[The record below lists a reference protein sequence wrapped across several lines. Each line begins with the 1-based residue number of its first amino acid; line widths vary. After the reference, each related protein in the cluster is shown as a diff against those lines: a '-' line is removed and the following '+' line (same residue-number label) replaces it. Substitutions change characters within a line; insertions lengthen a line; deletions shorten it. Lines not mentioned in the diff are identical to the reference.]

1 MIFRYGNFASMSI
14 PNPATHGATAMLA
27 HFVADTARQPL
38 PPEVARKAA
47 FCLLDALGLGV
58 LAQQE
63 HTVLAINSLTAA
75 ASSIGRLEAGQARR
89 WTDGARVNVADAVTA
104 NAVAVHAQ
112 FHDDTDYSS
121 WTHPGSLIVSVAL
134 SLGESVDAS
143 VASVLRAIAIG
154 YDAIEWLGA
163 RDEVARGMISRGIRC
178 SPTLGTVAA
187 AASASAILGQ
197 DAGCARSAIGIASSI
212 TGGVLEPVRCGSD
225 EWRIQNAHAARGGL
239 LAAQLAGKGVMGAPE
254 GLEGPKGLLR
264 ALAGIEEIPAAWKE
278 LPRID
283 AILGVS
289 AKPWAT
295 LGDNMSA
302 VIAAGLVRAERNTPA
317 DIRSITIKIWRHFT
331 EYPGTSYRGPYS
343 RVPQALASMAF
354 ATAAMLVHGELEY
367 GISLGHREN
376 VDILRLV
383 PLVEML
389 PDDDGTPY
397 DATVTV
403 LFEDGTKI
411 VKEAREAGMS
421 QLFHDASTATALF
434 EDRLVRSGYAK
445 GTGLRIA
452 AMVMTAASDETDE
465 TGVRQFLDELLQ
477 TSQTPSRV

>member
-1 MIFRYGNFASMSI
+1 MKPPELAVQ
-14 PNPATHGATAMLA
+14 GATAMLA
-27 HFVADTARQPL
+27 HFVADTARLPL

-47 FCLLDALGLGV
+47 FCLLDALGLGI
-58 LAQQE
+58 LARQE
-63 HTVLAINSLTAA
+63 QTVMAINSLTAP
-75 ASSIGRLEAGQARR
+75 ASSESSPATGLARR
-89 WTDGARVNVADAVTA
+89 WTDGARVGVADAVTA

-143 VASVLRAIAIG
+143 VASVLRAVAIG

-163 RDEVARGMISRGIRC
+163 RDEVARGLISRGIRC

-187 AASASAILGQ
+187 AASASAILQQ
-197 DAGCARSAIGIASSI
+197 DAGCARSAIGMASSI

-239 LAAQLAGKGVMGAPE
+239 LAAQLAGKGVTGAPE

-264 ALAGIEEIPAAWKE
+264 ALAGLEEIPAAWKE
-278 LPRID
+278 PPRID
-283 AILGVS
+283 AILSVS

-302 VIAAGLVRAERNTPA
+302 VIAAGLVRAERSTPA
-317 DIRSITIKIWRHFT
+317 DIRSITIHIWRHFT
-331 EYPGTSYRGPYS
+331 EYPGTSYRGPYK
-343 RVPQALASMAF
+343 RVTQALASMAF

-367 GISLGHREN
+367 DVSLGCREDS
-376 VDILRLV
+376 DILRLV
-383 PLVEML
+383 HLVKIV

-403 LFEDGTKI
+403 IFEDGTQI
-411 VKEAREAGMS
+411 VKEARQAGMS
-421 QLFHDASTATALF
+421 QLFHDAATASALF
-434 EDRLVRSGYAK
+434 EDRLVRSGYAR
-445 GTGLRIA
+445 GIGLRLA
-452 AMVMTAASDETDE
+452 AQVMAAANEDGGTSA
-465 TGVRQFLDELLQ
+465 RQLLDELLQ
-477 TSQTPSRV
+477 TSHEQSRA

>member
-1 MIFRYGNFASMSI
+1 MNHAPS
-14 PNPATHGATAMLA
+14 PLPGATALLA
-27 HFVADTARQPL
+27 RFVADTAQLPL
-38 PPEVARKAA
+38 PSEVAEKAA
-47 FCLLDALGLGV
+47 FCFLDALGLGI
-58 LAQQE
+58 LARHE
-63 HTVLAINSLTAA
+63 KTVLAINALAESAG
-75 ASSIGRLEAGQARR
+75 SSAGPQAGLARR
-89 WTDGARVNVADAVTA
+89 WTDGARVGVADAVTA

-134 SLGESVDAS
+134 SLGESVDAPLS
-143 VASVLRAIAIG
+143 SVLRSVAIG

-163 RDEVARGMISRGIRC
+163 RDEVARGMIGRGIRC

-197 DAGCARSAIGIASSI
+197 DADCARSAIGMASSI

-239 LAAQLAGKGVMGAPE
+239 MAAQLAGKGVTGAPE

-264 ALAGIEEIPAAWKE
+264 ALAGLEEIPAVWKE
-278 LPRID
+278 APRID

-302 VIAAGLVRAERNTPA
+302 VIAAGLVRAERDTPA
-317 DIRSITIKIWRHFT
+317 EIDRITIHIWRHFT
-331 EYPGTSYRGPYS
+331 EYPGTAYRGPYD

-367 GISLGHREN
+367 GVSLDHRN
-376 VDILRLV
+376 DPDILRLV

-403 LFEDGTKI
+403 HFSDGTKI
-411 VKEAREAGMS
+411 VKEASEAGMS
-421 QLFHDASTATALF
+421 QLFHDAATAAALF
-434 EDRLVRSGYAK
+434 EDRLVRSGYAE
-445 GTGLRIA
+445 GTGARLA
-452 AMVMTAASDETDE
+452 AQVMKAASGESDPGTRQWLDALLETPAR
-465 TGVRQFLDELLQ
+465 TGA
-477 TSQTPSRV
+477 

>member
-1 MIFRYGNFASMSI
+1 MKKTT
-14 PNPATHGATAMLA
+14 PTPLGATAMLA
-27 HFVADTARQPL
+27 GFVADTAQSRL
-38 PPEVARKAA
+38 PPKVADKAA
-47 FCLLDALGLGV
+47 YCLLDALGLGI
-58 LAQQE
+58 LARHE
-63 HTVLAINSLTAA
+63 KTVLAINALTHPAGSA
-75 ASSIGRLEAGQARR
+75 GGLQAGLARL
-89 WTDGARVNVADAVTA
+89 WTDGTRVSVADAVTA

-121 WTHPGSLIVSVAL
+121 WTHPGSLIVPVAL
-134 SLGESVDAS
+134 SLGESVDAPLY
-143 VASVLRAIAIG
+143 SVLRAVAIG

-163 RDEVARGMISRGIRC
+163 RDEVARGMIGRGIRC

-197 DAGCARSAIGIASSI
+197 DADCARSAIGMASSI

-239 LAAQLAGKGVMGAPE
+239 LAAQLAGKGVTGAPE

-264 ALAGIEEIPAAWKE
+264 SLAGLNEVPAAWRE
-278 LPRID
+278 APRID

-302 VIAAGLVRAERNTPA
+302 VMAAGLVKAERDTPA
-317 DIRSITIKIWRHFT
+317 EIRKITIRIWRHFT
-331 EYPGTSYRGPYS
+331 EYPGTSYRGPYH

-367 GISLGHREN
+367 GVSLDHRKDP
-376 VDILRLV
+376 DILRLV
-383 PLVEML
+383 PLVEMV

-397 DATVTV
+397 DACVTV
-403 LFEDGTKI
+403 RFDDGAEI
-411 VKEAREAGMS
+411 VRQASEAGMS
-421 QLFHDASTATALF
+421 QLFHDASTAAALF
-434 EDRLVRSGYAK
+434 EDRLRRSGYAE
-445 GTGLRIA
+445 GTGARLA
-452 AMVMTAASDETDE
+452 AQVMKASLDED
-465 TGVRQFLDELLQ
+465 GLSARQLLDELLNALP
-477 TSQTPSRV
+477 TGHGA

>member
-1 MIFRYGNFASMSI
+1 MSI
-14 PNPATHGATAMLA
+14 LNPGVHGATAMLA
-27 HFVADTARQPL
+27 HFVADTARLPL

-58 LAQQE
+58 LARQE
-63 HTVLAINSLTAA
+63 QTVLAINSLTAPV
-75 ASSIGRLEAGQARR
+75 SSSGVSETGLARR
-89 WTDGARVNVADAVTA
+89 WADGARVNVADAVTA

-143 VASVLRAIAIG
+143 VTNVLRAIAIG

-197 DAGCARSAIGIASSI
+197 DAGCARSAIGMASSI

-239 LAAQLAGKGVMGAPE
+239 LAAQLAGKGVTGAPE

-264 ALAGIEEIPAAWKE
+264 ALAGLEEIPAAWKE
-278 LPRID
+278 PPRID

-317 DIRSITIKIWRHFT
+317 EIRSITIQIWRHFT
-331 EYPGTSYRGPYS
+331 EYPGTSYCGPYN

-367 GISLGHREN
+367 NVSLDHREN
-376 VDILRLV
+376 ADILRLV
-383 PLVEML
+383 PLVKMVA
-389 PDDDGTPY
+389 DDDGTPY

-403 LFEDGTKI
+403 LFEDGNQI

-421 QLFHDASTATALF
+421 QLFHDADIASALF
-434 EDRLVRSGYAK
+434 EDRLVRSGYAR
-445 GTGLRIA
+445 GTGLRLA
-452 AMVMTAASDETDE
+452 ALVMAAATEQKDG
-465 TGVRQFLDELLQ
+465 TGARQLLDDLLQ
-477 TSQTPSRV
+477 KSHEKFHA

>member
-1 MIFRYGNFASMSI
+1 MKNSI
-14 PNPATHGATAMLA
+14 PNPDGATARLA
-27 HFVADTARQPL
+27 DFVASTAQATL
-38 PPEVARKAA
+38 PSHVAEKAA
-47 FCLLDALGLGV
+47 FCLLDALGLGI
-58 LAQQE
+58 LAKNE
-63 HTVLAINSLTAA
+63 KTVLAINSLMNKLPSTGEHKAGLA
-75 ASSIGRLEAGQARR
+75 RL
-89 WTDGARVNVADAVTA
+89 WTDGAWVSVADAVTG

-134 SLGESVDAS
+134 SLGESVDVP

-187 AASASAILGQ
+187 AACASAILGQ
-197 DAGCARSAIGIASSI
+197 GAGDARSAIGIASSI

-239 LAAQLAGKGVMGAPE
+239 LAAQLAGEGVIGAPE

-264 ALAGIEEIPAAWKE
+264 SLAGLNEVPVAWKE
-278 LPRID
+278 APRID

-302 VIAAGLVRAERNTPA
+302 VIAAGLVRAQRDTPA
-317 DIRSITIKIWRHFT
+317 QIRKITVHIWRHFT
-331 EYPGTSYRGPYS
+331 EYPGTSYRGPYD

-367 GISLGHREN
+367 GISLEHREN
-376 VDILRLV
+376 ADILRLV
-383 PLVEML
+383 PLVEME
-389 PDDDGTPY
+389 PDEKGTPY

-403 LFEDGTKI
+403 TFEDGT
-411 VKEAREAGMS
+411 VVTKEAREAGMS
-421 QLFHDASTATALF
+421 QLFHDGPTAVALF
-434 EDRLVRSGYAK
+434 ENRLLRSGYAK
-445 GTGLRIA
+445 GTGARVA
-452 AMVMTAASDETDE
+452 TRVMEAASGDA
-465 TGVRQFLDELLQ
+465 VFSARQLLDELLALPPTQ
-477 TSQTPSRV
+477 QYL